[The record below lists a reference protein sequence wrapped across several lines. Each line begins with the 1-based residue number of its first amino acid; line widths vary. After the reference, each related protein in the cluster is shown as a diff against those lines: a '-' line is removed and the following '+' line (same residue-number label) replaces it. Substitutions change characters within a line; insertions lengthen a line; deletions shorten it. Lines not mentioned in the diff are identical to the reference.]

1 MAEGPYI
8 GRQAAQ
14 SITGGAYGEGTELDQ
29 IQTQVP
35 LAATETSAAATSMG
49 SVSGGVMPTRNFA
62 TPNPNVDQ
70 EITFG
75 AGFGAGPGNDDAG
88 DSGFVTGSTSET
100 HAQRIFFVDSEPC
113 SLECNVCATKCLDFN
128 HIQQSRTSCCCWRC
142 K

>member
-1 MAEGPYI
+1 MAEGPYT

-75 AGFGAGPGNDDAG
+75 AGFGAGPGNEVLPIAPSAPD
-88 DSGFVTGSTSET
+88 ET
-100 HAQRIFFVDSEPC
+100 ATLIRQLIALYPDPDLVRLGQR
-113 SLECNVCATKCLDFN
+113 LDYEK
-128 HIQQSRTSCCCWRC
+128 R
-142 K
+142 

>member
-14 SITGGAYGEGTELDQ
+14 SITGGAYGEGTEFDQ

-70 EITFG
+70 EITYG
-75 AGFGAGPGNDDAG
+75 AGFGGGPGNEVLPIPPSAPD
-88 DSGFVTGSTSET
+88 ET
-100 HAQRIFFVDSEPC
+100 ATLIRQLIALYPDPDLVRLGQR
-113 SLECNVCATKCLDFN
+113 LDYEK
-128 HIQQSRTSCCCWRC
+128 R
-142 K
+142 

>member
-14 SITGGAYGEGTELDQ
+14 SITGGAYGENTELTQ
-29 IQTQVP
+29 LQTQVP
-35 LAATETSAAATSMG
+35 IAATETSAAATSMG

-75 AGFGAGPGNDDAG
+75 AGFGAGPGNEVLPIAPSAPD
-88 DSGFVTGSTSET
+88 ET
-100 HAQRIFFVDSEPC
+100 ATLIRQLIALYPDPDLVRLGQR
-113 SLECNVCATKCLDFN
+113 LDYEK
-128 HIQQSRTSCCCWRC
+128 R
-142 K
+142 

>member
-1 MAEGPYI
+1 MADGPYI

-75 AGFGAGPGNDDAG
+75 AGFGAGPGNEVLPIAPSAPD
-88 DSGFVTGSTSET
+88 ET
-100 HAQRIFFVDSEPC
+100 ATLIRQLIALYPDPDLVRLGQR
-113 SLECNVCATKCLDFN
+113 LDYEK
-128 HIQQSRTSCCCWRC
+128 R
-142 K
+142 

>member
-49 SVSGGVMPTRNFA
+49 SISGGVMPTRNFA

-70 EITFG
+70 EITYG
-75 AGFGAGPGNDDAG
+75 AGFGGGPGNEVLPIAPSAPD
-88 DSGFVTGSTSET
+88 ET
-100 HAQRIFFVDSEPC
+100 ATLIRQLIALYPDPDLVRLGQR
-113 SLECNVCATKCLDFN
+113 LDYEK
-128 HIQQSRTSCCCWRC
+128 R
-142 K
+142 

>member
-75 AGFGAGPGNDDAG
+75 AGFGAGPGNEVLPIAPSAPD
-88 DSGFVTGSTSET
+88 ET
-100 HAQRIFFVDSEPC
+100 ATLIRQLIALYPDPDLVRLGQR
-113 SLECNVCATKCLDFN
+113 LDYEK
-128 HIQQSRTSCCCWRC
+128 R
-142 K
+142 

>member
-49 SVSGGVMPTRNFA
+49 SVSGGVMPTRNFN

-75 AGFGAGPGNDDAG
+75 AGFGAGPGNEVLPIAPSAPD
-88 DSGFVTGSTSET
+88 ET
-100 HAQRIFFVDSEPC
+100 ATLIRQLIALYPDPDLVRLGQR
-113 SLECNVCATKCLDFN
+113 LDYEK
-128 HIQQSRTSCCCWRC
+128 R
-142 K
+142 

>member
-14 SITGGAYGEGTELDQ
+14 SITGGAYGENTELTQ
-29 IQTQVP
+29 LQTQVP
-35 LAATETSAAATSMG
+35 LAATETSAAAISMG

-75 AGFGAGPGNDDAG
+75 AGFGAGPGNEVLPIAPSAPD
-88 DSGFVTGSTSET
+88 ET
-100 HAQRIFFVDSEPC
+100 ATLIRQLIALYPDPDLVRLGQR
-113 SLECNVCATKCLDFN
+113 LDYEK
-128 HIQQSRTSCCCWRC
+128 R
-142 K
+142 

>member
-49 SVSGGVMPTRNFA
+49 SVSGGVMPTRNFS

-70 EITFG
+70 EITYG
-75 AGFGAGPGNDDAG
+75 AGFGAGPGNEVLPTPPTAPD
-88 DSGFVTGSTSET
+88 ET
-100 HAQRIFFVDSEPC
+100 ATLVRQLIALYPDPDLVRLGQR
-113 SLECNVCATKCLDFN
+113 LDYEK
-128 HIQQSRTSCCCWRC
+128 R
-142 K
+142 

>member
-14 SITGGAYGEGTELDQ
+14 SITGGAYGDNQELTQ
-29 IQTQVP
+29 LQTAPGVP
-35 LAATETSAAATSMG
+35 LAATETGAIPSSMG

-75 AGFGAGPGNDDAG
+75 AGFGAGPGNEVLPIAPSAPD
-88 DSGFVTGSTSET
+88 ET
-100 HAQRIFFVDSEPC
+100 ATLIRQLIALYPDPDLVRLGQR
-113 SLECNVCATKCLDFN
+113 LDYEK
-128 HIQQSRTSCCCWRC
+128 R
-142 K
+142 

>member
-14 SITGGAYGEGTELDQ
+14 SITGGAYGENTELTQ
-29 IQTQVP
+29 LQTAPGVP
-35 LAATETSAAATSMG
+35 LAATETSAAVTSMG

-75 AGFGAGPGNDDAG
+75 AGFGAGPGNEVLPIPPSAPD
-88 DSGFVTGSTSET
+88 ET
-100 HAQRIFFVDSEPC
+100 ATLVRQLIALYPDPDLVRLGQR
-113 SLECNVCATKCLDFN
+113 LDYEK
-128 HIQQSRTSCCCWRC
+128 R
-142 K
+142 

>member
-1 MAEGPYI
+1 MAEGPYT

-14 SITGGAYGEGTELDQ
+14 SITGGAYGENSELTQ
-29 IQTQVP
+29 LQTQVP

-75 AGFGAGPGNDDAG
+75 AGFGAGPGNEVLPIAPSAPD
-88 DSGFVTGSTSET
+88 ET
-100 HAQRIFFVDSEPC
+100 ATLIRQLIALYPDPDLVRLGQR
-113 SLECNVCATKCLDFN
+113 LDYEK
-128 HIQQSRTSCCCWRC
+128 R
-142 K
+142 

>member
-1 MAEGPYI
+1 MAEGPYT

-14 SITGGAYGEGTELDQ
+14 SNTGGAYGENTELTQ
-29 IQTQVP
+29 LQTQVP

-75 AGFGAGPGNDDAG
+75 AAFGAGPGNEVLPIAPSAPD
-88 DSGFVTGSTSET
+88 ET
-100 HAQRIFFVDSEPC
+100 ATLIRQLIALYPDPDLVRLGQR
-113 SLECNVCATKCLDFN
+113 LDYEK
-128 HIQQSRTSCCCWRC
+128 R
-142 K
+142 

>member
-49 SVSGGVMPTRNFA
+49 SISGGVMPTRNFA

-75 AGFGAGPGNDDAG
+75 AGFGAGPGNEVLPIAPSAPD
-88 DSGFVTGSTSET
+88 ET
-100 HAQRIFFVDSEPC
+100 ATLIRQLIALYPDPDLVRLGQR
-113 SLECNVCATKCLDFN
+113 LDYEK
-128 HIQQSRTSCCCWRC
+128 R
-142 K
+142 

>member
-1 MAEGPYI
+1 MAEGPYT

-14 SITGGAYGEGTELDQ
+14 SITGGAYGENTELTQ
-29 IQTQVP
+29 LQTQVP

-75 AGFGAGPGNDDAG
+75 AGFGAGPGNEVLPIAPSAPD
-88 DSGFVTGSTSET
+88 ET
-100 HAQRIFFVDSEPC
+100 ATLIRQLIALYPDPDLVRLGQR
-113 SLECNVCATKCLDFN
+113 LDYEK
-128 HIQQSRTSCCCWRC
+128 R
-142 K
+142 